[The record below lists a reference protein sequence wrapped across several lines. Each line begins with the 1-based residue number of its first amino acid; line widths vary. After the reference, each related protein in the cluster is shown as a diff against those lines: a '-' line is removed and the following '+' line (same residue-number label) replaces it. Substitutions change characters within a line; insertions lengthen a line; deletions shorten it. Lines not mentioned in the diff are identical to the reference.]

1 MRTIVKLRVN
11 IFAAVLITLTAAI
24 LVSAVLR
31 EFKSETV
38 DPVIESTEAPVT
50 SESVGTTEAPP
61 PTVEDGYYFTREGTQ
76 THVIGIRPI
85 PKAAFPQNFRFSEY
99 GDEAYKALSFYEVAV
114 LELSDNGT
122 STPEIV
128 ISASPRHLIHERT
141 GNSLE
146 QIYRQ
151 MSIHYEDGFAVY
163 SHNQET
169 YVTSLTEPTLRR
181 TFTLYG
187 GSIALNP
194 TDDSNTIMVF
204 ESTSY
209 LQTFD
214 VTTLRFNTVFK
225 PQDDPMS
232 NPFDWSS
239 KKITHLAADPS
250 SQGPSLAK
258 ITAEPRLKKIT
269 LGGSTDKLFA
279 ALGNPMKKGW
289 LMGDYLV
296 YEDLLVYATV
306 DEGVEE
312 IALYPVVA
320 ITYFGDHTIAGV
332 KKGMTFAEVEHILG
346 VPTGI
351 MLSGSNELAYPLM
364 LGYKKDGFHINV
376 AFNQAFEISNFM
388 IRLDEDNGDMP
399 FVPYAPYS
407 DGNAYKFTP
416 EMLSFEGL
424 GGIEDFISVYNACYF
439 NASGGFYRYDFTSA
453 SPVLLSRS
461 PMRAAFEIQFD
472 ANPSI
477 VAVDQLDGIIYK
489 IDLNTF
495 ERTPVSGPNYLDYY
509 VMSDLGEGV
518 IIKQTH
524 LDDATL
530 LDRYGLEASE
540 LVGSF
545 EVSVPKDWHVKQG
558 DYPEGLYWQIADLI
572 SGDAGFSLKPLK
584 GQKASAYVYRLK
596 EDILSQE
603 INSSYKY
610 PANAVILRKDG
621 KIAGAWLMFNINTV
635 GPSLNMRYLED
646 ITGTDFIKWVG
657 DSGSIVSTTSYAPS
671 PSEAITAYFNAIG
684 KREKEWAY
692 AQLSPNAMLSALT
705 TNHDPSSQLYHSG
718 YNQDNSHVENID
730 LAKNVVIIRFY
741 DPQTMNGITDDA
753 STFNKMPIGS
763 RISAEIELE
772 ISYKD
777 PAFNLD
783 QTRRP
788 LFAGLTK
795 TLYGWKIDG
804 FGTGP

>member
-1 MRTIVKLRVN
+1 MRTIDKLSENV
-11 IFAAVLITLTAAI
+11 FAAVLLVLTAAI

-31 EFKSETV
+31 EFGSETV
-38 DPVIESTEAPVT
+38 GPVIESTETPST
-50 SESVGTTEAPP
+50 SETIVTTESPVSA
-61 PTVEDGYYFTREGTQ
+61 VDDGYYFVREGTQ

-85 PKAAFPQNFRFSEY
+85 LKASYPQNFRFSEY
-99 GDEAYKALSFYEVAV
+99 GDQEYESLRFYEVAV
-114 LELSDNGT
+114 LELSN
-122 STPEIV
+122 V
-128 ISASPRHLIHERT
+128 IAASPRHLIHERT

-163 SHNQET
+163 SHKQET
-169 YVTSLTEPTLRR
+169 YATSLTEPMLRR

-187 GSIALNP
+187 SSIALNP
-194 TDDSNTIMVF
+194 TDDPNTIMVF

-214 VTTLRFNTVFK
+214 VATLRFNTVFK
-225 PQDDPMS
+225 PQDDPTS

-258 ITAEPRLKKIT
+258 ITDEPRLKKIT
-269 LGGSTDKLFA
+269 LGGSTDKLFGV
-279 ALGNPMKKGW
+279 LGNPVNKGW

-296 YEDLLVYATV
+296 YEDLLVYSTV
-306 DEGVEE
+306 DEGVDE
-312 IALYPVVA
+312 IALYPVMA
-320 ITYFGDHTIAGV
+320 LTYFGDQAVAGV
-332 KKGMTFAEVEHILG
+332 KKGMTFADVERILG
-346 VPTGI
+346 VPTRI
-351 MLSGSNELAYPLM
+351 WLSGSNELAYPLM
-364 LGYKKDGFHINV
+364 LGYKKDGFHINI
-376 AFNQAFEISNFM
+376 AFNQAFEITNFM
-388 IRLDEDNGDMP
+388 IRLDENEGDMP

-407 DGNAYKFTP
+407 DGSTYKFALG
-416 EMLSFEGL
+416 MLSFEGL
-424 GGIEDFISVYNACYF
+424 DDIEGFISVYNACYF
-439 NASGGFYRYDFTSA
+439 NTSEGFYRYDFTNA

-509 VMSDLGEGV
+509 VTSDIGEGA
-518 IIKQTH
+518 IIKQTL

-530 LDRYGLEASE
+530 LDRFGLEAAE
-540 LVGSF
+540 QVGSF
-545 EVSVPKDWHVKQG
+545 EVSIPKDWHVKQG
-558 DYPEGLYWQIADLI
+558 AYPEGLYWQIADI
-572 SGDAGFSLKPLK
+572 MSDDAGLSLKPLK
-584 GQKASAYVYRLK
+584 GQKATAYVYRLK
-596 EDILSQE
+596 EEIHSQE
-603 INSSYKY
+603 IYSAYKY

-621 KIAGAWLMFNINTV
+621 KIAGAWLMFNINTI

-671 PSEAITAYFNAIG
+671 PSEAITAYFSAIG
-684 KREKEWAY
+684 KGEKEWAY
-692 AQLSPNAMLSALT
+692 VQLSPNAMLSALT
-705 TNHDPSSQLYHSG
+705 TNHDPSSQLYHSA
-718 YNQDNSHVENID
+718 YNLDNSHVENIELVKD
-730 LAKNVVIIRFY
+730 VDIIRFY
-741 DPQTMNGITDDA
+741 EPVSMNGISDDA
-753 STFNKMPIGS
+753 STFNEMPIGS
-763 RISAEIELE
+763 RISAEIELV
-772 ISYKD
+772 ITYKD

-788 LFAGLTK
+788 LYAGLTK